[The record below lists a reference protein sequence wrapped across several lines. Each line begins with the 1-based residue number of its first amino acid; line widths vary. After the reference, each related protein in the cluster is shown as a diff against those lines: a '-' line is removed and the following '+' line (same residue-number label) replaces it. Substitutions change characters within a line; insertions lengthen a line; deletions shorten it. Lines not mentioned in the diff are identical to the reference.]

1 LARFVALR
9 YESLA
14 PLAAFC
20 HRHLPELAAICRPKQ
35 RSLADFH
42 LSIAAFDLLVAD
54 SLTCHCADHLSCR
67 LMNEK
72 QHRGGRA
79 FHSILEP
86 HFDFIREQRQ
96 RRRTWQEI
104 ADLLFSE
111 KGIRVTFYA
120 PYHFYRRKLKR
131 AQRPHWEDP
140 SVEPQTARP
149 SEAVGRPTSRRAP
162 LPAPLAFKRPDIEQL
177 NSDKFT

>member
-1 LARFVALR
+1 MDGRFTRRQLANLSPR
-9 YESLA
+9 
-14 PLAAFC
+14 
-20 HRHLPELAAICRPKQ
+20 RP
-35 RSLADFH
+35 FI
-42 LSIAAFDLLVAD
+42 LSV
-54 SLTCHCADHLSCR
+54 
-67 LMNEK
+67 MNEK

-79 FHSILEP
+79 FHSILET

-104 ADLLFSE
+104 AKLLLSE

-131 AQRPHWEDP
+131 MGKPNWESQ
-140 SVEPQTARP
+140 SVESQPVRP
-149 SEAVGRPTSRRAP
+149 SEAARRPPHGPAP
-162 LPAPLAFKRPDIEQL
+162 LPVQTAFKRPDITQL